1 MSTLMDNSSLHE
13 GFSVLE
19 AILKTHCRV
28 LSVSYSVV
36 GSTCHILL
44 EASGPV
50 PPKAFLSR
58 LVSLTLGLESYTI
71 HTRVLTPTGESTRI
85 VNLVQSLGSAP
96 SMSLHMLQHF
106 YVVSGLDKDRKS
118 PLGMF
123 ISRGEAESVVASGKL
138 QARLGN
144 SLMSTFE
151 NLVVEKWRV
160 GEVAQDPLTKRLT
173 LFATDG
179 TLLLSL
185 PEDLEGAQRTMGRLT
200 SILSSSFSNE

>member
-1 MSTLMDNSSLHE
+1 MDKSSIHE

-28 LSVSYSVV
+28 LSVSYTVV
-36 GSTCHILL
+36 GPTCQILL

-71 HTRVLTPTGESTRI
+71 YTRVLTPTGESTRI
-85 VNLVQSLGSAP
+85 SNLVQSLGSAP

-144 SLMSTFE
+144 ALMSTFE